1 MANFTPELIAKAK
14 TAKSAE
20 ELFAMAKADNV
31 ELTEEEANTYF
42 AQLNGNE
49 AVSDDDLNQVAGG
62 GSCPGDE
69 DESEYHDHHSLPI
82 GTHVRLIDGTR
93 CSKCGSNV
101 GTVRSTAYTG
111 ATVVNLIGVYCVPC
125 ATWIVGGIKKSAV
138 EVC

>member
-31 ELTEEEANTYF
+31 ELTEKEANTYF

-69 DESEYHDHHSLPI
+69 EEEAEEESKSEPKSSRVI
-82 GTHVRLIDGTR
+82 
-93 CSKCGSNV
+93 CSRCGSIVNR
-101 GTVRSTAYTG
+101 GTNCSV
-111 ATVVNLIGVYCVPC
+111 C
-125 ATWIVGGIKKSAV
+125 KKPV
-138 EVC
+138 F